1 MRMPNK
7 RKAFELTE
15 LCYDNLE
22 TALALTDLL
31 SKNLVSNKKSE
42 VVIDTIASNIKCAV
56 ENILEIQ
63 NIL

>member
-31 SKNLVSNKKSE
+31 SKNLVSNKKIRGCYRYNS
-42 VVIDTIASNIKCAV
+42 VKY
-56 ENILEIQ
+56 
-63 NIL
+63 